1 MSAPTGLVSFRPNL
15 LHNYHDQSE
24 KVPFRPGVFQGY
36 QVKPWYIP
44 AEGDTAQAGDS
55 TNEGDGSVEGDTVT
69 E

>member
-36 QVKPWYIP
+36 QVKSWYLP
-44 AEGDTAQAGDS
+44 AEEDTGS
-55 TNEGDGSVEGDTVT
+55 KPSEPEEGEVT